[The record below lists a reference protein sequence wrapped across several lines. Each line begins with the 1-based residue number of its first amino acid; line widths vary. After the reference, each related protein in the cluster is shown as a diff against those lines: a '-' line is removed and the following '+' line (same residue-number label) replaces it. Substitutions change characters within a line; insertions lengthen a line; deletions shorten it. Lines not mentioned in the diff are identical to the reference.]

1 MFLGA
6 GALATRRRRWY
17 WLVPA
22 EAGGEEI
29 NDPMMLLPDAVA
41 MLEAQLSRV
50 TERESVPLAD
60 ARGRILAEDIVAPVD
75 LPPHDNAAVDGFA
88 FRHADLPVGGTVG
101 LRVAGRAAAG
111 RPYQG
116 QLARGEVLQIL
127 TGAPVPAGADTV
139 AMQEDCSLDGE
150 VLYLPHPPQQGAN
163 IRRKGEDIRWGAPA
177 LRPGRRLRAPE
188 IALAAALGNAALPVF
203 RRLQVGLFS
212 TGDEVR
218 NPGAVLLPGQI
229 WDANRWMLRNLL
241 EGLGC
246 RVADLG
252 VLADDAGAVEYALQ
266 AAAHDHDLL
275 VTSGGISVGAED
287 HLCRVVRRRG
297 TLDIWRLAIKPG
309 KPVGFGDI
317 DTCPILA
324 LPGNPM
330 AAMVLFLVLGRSIVL
345 RLAGAVEEPPVP
357 IRLPADFRYKKKP
370 GRREYLLGL
379 MVTPRDRVSVVRPF
393 QKQGSAMLSTASE
406 LEGLILLPEPME
418 IVESGDLV
426 EYLPLA
432 SLTG

>member
-1 MFLGA
+1 
-6 GALATRRRRWY
+6 
-17 WLVPA
+17 
-22 EAGGEEI
+22 
-29 NDPMMLLPDAVA
+29 MMLLPDAVA
-41 MLEAQLSRV
+41 MLEAQLTRV
-50 TERESVPLAD
+50 TERESVPLAE
-60 ARGRILAEDIVAPVD
+60 ARGRILAQDIAAAVD

-88 FRHADLPVGGTVG
+88 FRHADLPAGGAAQ
-101 LRVAGRAAAG
+101 LRVVGRAAAG
-111 RPYQG
+111 RPFRG
-116 QLARGEVLQIL
+116 HLGRGEALQIL

-139 AMQEDCSLDGE
+139 AMQEGCRLDGE
-150 VLYLPHPPQQGAN
+150 TLLLPHPPCQGAN

-177 LRPGRRLRAPE
+177 LRQGHRLRAPE

-218 NPGAVLLPGQI
+218 DPGVVLLPGQI

-241 EGLGC
+241 EGMGC

-330 AAMVLFLVLGRSIVL
+330 AAMVLFMVLGRNIVL

-357 IRLPADFRYKKKP
+357 IRLPADFRCRKKP
-370 GRREYLLGL
+370 GRREYLLGRIL
-379 MVTPRDRVSVVRPF
+379 TTADKVSMVRPLP
-393 QKQGSAMLSTASE
+393 KQGSAMLSTAPE
-406 LEGLILLPEPME
+406 IEGLILLPEPVE
-418 IVESGDLV
+418 IVENGDLV
-426 EYLPLA
+426 EFLPLA